1 MIQYLTERSN
11 KRDHWSSGLYYPDM
25 SDVCERSIS
34 LPPGS
39 VRNCPNHRQ
48 VGDPPFSFIL

>member
-11 KRDHWSSGLYYPDM
+11 KRDHWPPDLYYPEP
-25 SDVCERSIS
+25 SDVCELSTS
-34 LPPGS
+34 PPSGS
-39 VRNCPNHRQ
+39 VQYFLNDPQ

>member
-11 KRDHWSSGLYYPDM
+11 KRDHWSPDLYYPEPSDM
-25 SDVCERSIS
+25 CERSIS

-39 VRNCPNHRQ
+39 VRYFLNDRQ
-48 VGDPPFSFIL
+48 VGDPIFSFIL